1 MSTEQT
7 IVEQTDT
14 DLDSFSAE
22 FFGQNKAETGTAKPD
37 PEVKEETAESD
48 APTIEDT
55 HDETDDEGEASKS
68 ETEDDLDEADE
79 PKVEKPKKN
88 RFQERIDELT
98 AKGREAERKAQ
109 ELERKL
115 QELEQKAVK
124 TPEPEV
130 QKTNTAG
137 PSPEDLNE
145 DGTDKYPLGEFDPN
159 YLKDFVAFQF
169 EQREKQSQEKQ
180 RAEAERKAVE
190 AEQNA
195 LREGWNSKLEPAQ
208 ERYPDFMEK
217 GQQLVESLNDL
228 PPAYS
233 EFLSATIMS
242 LDNGPDVLY
251 HLASN
256 PSEAQ
261 KIVKAGNLKAALML
275 GALDARFEISKEE
288 TQTKTT
294 SRPKITNAPAPP
306 TRLNKGSSTALPE
319 VPDDTDDL
327 DAFSAKL
334 FKKR

>member
-14 DLDSFSAE
+14 DLDTFSAE
-22 FFGQNKAETGTAKPD
+22 FFGQNKTEADPAKS
-37 PEVKEETAESD
+37 EEQEESTESD
-48 APTIEDT
+48 APKIEDT
-55 HDETDDEGEASKS
+55 HEETDEGETPDSETDD
-68 ETEDDLDEADE
+68 DLEEADE
-79 PKVEKPKKN
+79 PKADKPKKN

-98 AKGREAERKAQ
+98 AGRREAERKAE
-109 ELERKL
+109 ELERRL
-115 QELEQKAVK
+115 QALEAPAVK

-130 QKTNTAG
+130 TKTNNEG
-137 PSPEDLNE
+137 PSPDAVNE
-145 DGTDKYPLGEFDPN
+145 DGTDKYPLGEFDPQ

-169 EQREKQSQEKQ
+169 EQREKQALERQQ
-180 RAEAERKAVE
+180 AEAQQKAIE
-190 AEQNA
+190 AEQTA

-217 GQQLVESLNDL
+217 GQQLVDSLSGLD
-228 PPAYS
+228 PTYS

-256 PSEAQ
+256 PAEAQ
-261 KIVKAGNLKAALML
+261 KIVKAGNLRAAIML
-275 GALDARFEISKEE
+275 GALDARFEVSKED
-288 TQTKTT
+288 TQINKT
-294 SRPKITNAPAPP
+294 SRPKVSNAPTPP
-306 TRLNKGSSTALPE
+306 ARLNKGSSAALPE

-327 DAFSAKL
+327 DAFSSKF